1 VSYTS
6 EERVEVQVATSNS
19 VRAGA
24 RFDRFSVDLSSG
36 TLLRS
41 GGCVPIQ
48 GQPFQVLRL
57 LLEAEGRVVTREEL
71 RRALWPEDT
80 FVDFELGVNTAVKK
94 LRQALE
100 DSAEHPK
107 FVETLPKFGYRF
119 MIPVE
124 WVTGNDGR
132 SALPT
137 VKPIAPPEPAPLV
150 SPPPPVKRHWKL
162 KVALALAALA
172 VAVLVLSLSDRTRL
186 GMRLRDN
193 VLPNHQVSERRLTAN
208 PDDVP
213 VTSSA
218 ISPDGKY
225 LVFTDKTGFYLR
237 QIDSGE
243 THAVPLPKGFDALAE
258 SWFPD
263 SIHLVVSRVEDP
275 NKPLASLWEIS
286 IVGGTPRKLAD
297 EGEAA
302 KVSPDGSRIAFLS
315 GKFDQSEI
323 WLMQADGGQAK
334 RLLKADGGDFN
345 PVAWSPD
352 GRSLAYVRT
361 TYFAHSLETK
371 IEIADVASGQTEVVL
386 SKPGLGPALS
396 WTQAGR
402 LIYSLQ
408 EPLPNRNEF
417 NLWSVQ
423 LDSRTARTLDSGIR
437 VTSDRGLAAGLSVSK
452 DGTLL
457 AVRRWALQNDVYVA
471 ELQPGGKRIGT
482 FRRLTLDERQD
493 YPYSWTPDSKAVFF
507 ASDRDG
513 RSHIFKQAIDQT
525 QPELVVGGNDDLG
538 VARLTPDGSA
548 LLYVVAP
555 KEGDSSRN
563 VRIMRVPL
571 AGGPSQFV
579 LQSPL
584 MWNQQCA
591 RLPSTLCIY
600 SRTVQNQGSFFSFD
614 PLNGTGKLLAT
625 VEGGAFNWTLSPDGK
640 YLATVKRG
648 FQTDFGIVQTDPGIQ
663 ILSIADGS
671 KRTIPVPGWAGIRNV
686 DWSADGKSL
695 WTPAF
700 HKKDGWRFTGLESFA
715 FLNIDL
721 NGRVTAMLEK
731 GNVSF
736 YWAIPSPDGHHLALA
751 AATHSSNVWL
761 LQNF

>member
-1 VSYTS
+1 LAISS
-6 EERVEVQVATSNS
+6 PAPI
-19 VRAGA
+19 GA

-36 TLLRS
+36 ELFRS
-41 GGCVPIQ
+41 GVRVPIQ
-48 GQPFQVLRL
+48 VQPFQVLRL
-57 LLEAEGRVVTREEL
+57 LLEAQGKVATRDEL
-71 RRALWPEDT
+71 RQALWPEDT

-100 DSAEHPK
+100 DSADHPK
-107 FVETLPKFGYRF
+107 FIETLPKYGYRF

-124 WVTGNDGR
+124 WVTDSNAK
-132 SALPT
+132 SALPL
-137 VKPIAPPEPAPLV
+137 VEPIAPPEPAPPV
-150 SPPPPVKRHWKL
+150 PRPPPVTRHWKL
-162 KVALALAALA
+162 KAVLALAALA
-172 VAVLVLSLSDRTRL
+172 AVALLVGLSNENSYVSRTKL
-186 GMRLRDN
+186 GKRLRDN
-193 VLPNHQVSERRLTAN
+193 VLPPHHVSERRLTAN
-208 PDDVP
+208 PDDAP

-225 LVFTDKTGFYLR
+225 LAFTDKTGFYLR
-237 QIDSGE
+237 QVDGGE
-243 THAVPLPKGFDALAE
+243 THPIHLPKGFDALAE

-263 SIHLVVSRVEDP
+263 SVHLVVSRVEDP
-275 NKPLASLWEIS
+275 QKPLSLWEMS
-286 IVGGTPRKLAD
+286 IVGGTPKKLAD
-297 EGEAA
+297 QGEGARI
-302 KVSPDGSRIAFLS
+302 SPDGSKIAFLS
-315 GKFDQSEI
+315 GGFDQSEI
-323 WLMQADGGQAK
+323 WLMQSDGGDAK
-334 RLLKADGGDFN
+334 RLLKADQGDFN
-345 PVAWSPD
+345 PVVWAPD

-361 TYFAHSLETK
+361 MYFSHTLETK
-371 IEIADVASGQTEVVL
+371 IEIADVASGQSQVVL

-396 WTQAGR
+396 WTQGGR

-408 EPLPNRNEF
+408 EPLPNQNDF

-423 LDSRTARTLDSGIR
+423 LDSRAARPLGSATRITNDH
-437 VTSDRGLAAGLSVSK
+437 GLAAGLSVSK
-452 DGTLL
+452 DGKLL
-457 AVRRWALQNDVYVA
+457 AVRRWALQNDVYIA

-482 FRRLTLDERQD
+482 SRRMTLDERQD

-513 RSHIFKQAIDQT
+513 PSHIFKQAIDQT
-525 QPELVVGGNDDLG
+525 QPELVLGGNDNLWR
-538 VARLTPDGSA
+538 ARLTPDGSA

-555 KEGDSSRN
+555 QEGDSSRN
-563 VRIMRVPL
+563 VRIVRVPL

-579 LQSPL
+579 LQAPM
-584 MWNQQCA
+584 MWNHQCA

-600 SRTVQNQGSFFSFD
+600 SRTIQNQESFFSFD

-625 VEGGAFNWTLSPDGK
+625 VEGGPFNWTLSPDGK

-671 KRTIPVPGWAGIRNV
+671 KRTIPVPGWAGITNV

-695 WTPAF
+695 WTGAF
-700 HKKDGWRFTGLESFA
+700 HTKHEWRLAGLESFA

-721 NGRVTAMLEK
+721 NGRVTATLGK

-736 YWAIPSPDGHHLALA
+736 YWAISSPDGRHLALA
-751 AATHSSNVWL
+751 AATDSANVLL